1 MIIQKIKIEN
11 KYGFGLLINGN
22 YVTISEKENKSWFQ
36 YFIPTFKQRQLKWIT
51 NPTTMTYFA

>member
-51 NPTTMTYFA
+51 NPYKQ